1 MALTGF
7 DLTAYLSWICYFSY
21 YIRVKIY
28 SYLSLLIFNNLIWH
42 YYHPI
47 NSNLVC
53 SVGRL
58 FLINRRGSIINYS
71 YNHYWTTR
79 LCFYLFQ
86 KDQIKI
92 ITFSLLAVKEKFSNS
107 FIMNETYGKRVYYY
121 KRFDRNTY
129 HYYSYFYQD
138 IKSIWNLNTLMFE
151 KTFLKFYCCI

>member
-1 MALTGF
+1 MTTYPSKIIYRHQVALTGF

-21 YIRVKIY
+21 YVRVKIY

-47 NSNLVC
+47 NFNLVC

-58 FLINRRGSIINYS
+58 FLINRIGSIINYS

-92 ITFSLLAVKEKFSNS
+92 ITFSLFAVNCI
-107 FIMNETYGKRVYYY
+107 FIINLLFFLLYKDENILIFRFMN
-121 KRFDRNTY
+121 
-129 HYYSYFYQD
+129 
-138 IKSIWNLNTLMFE
+138 I
-151 KTFLKFYCCI
+151 